1 MNTFTAKD
9 GTSIYYK
16 DWGTG
21 PVVTSPYRCVPP
33 GIWIFL
39 GYMP

>member
-1 MNTFTAKD
+1 MPTITTKD

-21 PVVTSPYRCVPP
+21 QPVVLSPRWPVS
-33 GIWIFL
+33 
-39 GYMP
+39 